1 MYEVAS
7 FIPSKHEDWDNGCGN
22 TARADFDSFAGA
34 YIAEQTV
41 EIQENR
47 TRRPEIAEQAV
58 EIQENR
64 TRRPEIAEQAVEI
77 QETE

>member
-1 MYEVAS
+1 MYEV
-7 FIPSKHEDWDNGCGN
+7 GGN

-34 YIAEQTV
+34 Y
-41 EIQENR
+41 
-47 TRRPEIAEQAV
+47 IAEQAV